1 MDANSYYLN
10 EYMNAHDAWA
20 EWQSECEELAQ
31 AEVEDT
37 KSEYYPWTPKNVWEA
52 LSELPNEMYE
62 RIVEAREDDKAL
74 AMVVREAVAGYWY
87 QLALNKIEWERK

>member
-1 MDANSYYLN
+1 
-10 EYMNAHDAWA
+10 
-20 EWQSECEELAQ
+20 
-31 AEVEDT
+31 
-37 KSEYYPWTPKNVWEA
+37 
-52 LSELPNEMYE
+52 MYE